1 MALQQ
6 RAQDIEFQGAQA
18 QAGAG
23 LMGGIATGIGT
34 MMGGPIGGAAANAL
48 FSGAKGG

>member
-23 LMGGIATGIGT
+23 LIGGIATGIGT
-34 MMGGPIGGAAANAL
+34 AFGGPLGGAAGKAL
-48 FSGAKGG
+48 FG